1 MKEKK
6 MNKYICSRDI
16 KDNIINPNPVI
27 KITHFENDKSVKTDV
42 YPISHFLDKSS
53 REIKTLVYS

>member
-1 MKEKK
+1 

-16 KDNIINPNPVI
+16 KDNIINSNPVI

>member
-1 MKEKK
+1 
-6 MNKYICSRDI
+6 MNKYISSRDI
-16 KDNIINPNPVI
+16 KDNILNCNPVI
-27 KITHFENDKSVKTDV
+27 RITHFDNNKCVKTDV